1 MMLSFLNPQDLT
13 SDSSQ
18 SYSRRYQPNSIKIH
32 TGAAYNYNAL
42 KQTGITHIVR
52 AARSARDNYP
62 EDIAYLD
69 VSMCNEQISPKEIQT
84 TMTKTSEF
92 ISEATSRKDFKV
104 MVHDWEG
111 AGRSAVLIVAH
122 IMKSRQIT
130 YDAAVEIVR
139 KTRPGISIE
148 DAYAAEL
155 LQLEQDLHLRAAKS
169 RTTAIG
175 QAHSAGADFSDYDSD
190 MDDAKAFDERA
201 EDSSSSDEFLD
212 EFGSDEDNED
222 ELEKEYY
229 YEDDDGSHFWGYE
242 SHDDE
247 ESESSESVV
256 SDTFDSN
263 EDHYEEADD
272 DGSHFWGGDSYDD
285 EEEGESS
292 SLSESGSSSDE
303 YWWGHVVDHD
313 IKDDDAF
320 DEGEDDD
327 VSRFVYFEYEDDV
340 NIISSSGEDISVLPK
355 E

>member
-1 MMLSFLNPQDLT
+1 
-13 SDSSQ
+13 
-18 SYSRRYQPNSIKIH
+18 
-32 TGAAYNYNAL
+32 
-42 KQTGITHIVR
+42 
-52 AARSARDNYP
+52 
-62 EDIAYLD
+62 
-69 VSMCNEQISPKEIQT
+69 
-84 TMTKTSEF
+84 
-92 ISEATSRKDFKV
+92 

-148 DAYAAEL
+148 DAYEAEL

-222 ELEKEYY
+222 ELENEYY

-263 EDHYEEADD
+263 ALTIGRNGNPIMGDAADMVVSTEGAAFELVFY
-272 DGSHFWGGDSYDD
+272 DGTQGW
-285 EEEGESS
+285 
-292 SLSESGSSSDE
+292 
-303 YWWGHVVDHD
+303 
-313 IKDDDAF
+313 
-320 DEGEDDD
+320 
-327 VSRFVYFEYEDDV
+327 R
-340 NIISSSGEDISVLPK
+340 IITI
-355 E
+355 

>member
-1 MMLSFLNPQDLT
+1 MLSFLNPQYLT

-62 EDIAYLD
+62 EDIVYLD
-69 VSMCNEQISPKEIQT
+69 VSMCTEQTSPEEIQT
-84 TMTKTSEF
+84 ALTKTSEF

-111 AGRSAVLIVAH
+111 AGRSAVIIVAH
-122 IMKSRQIT
+122 IMKTRQIT

-148 DAYAAEL
+148 DAYKVQL
-155 LQLEQDLHLRAAKS
+155 LQLEQDLHLQDAKS
-169 RTTAIG
+169 QAAAPD
-175 QAHSAGADFSDYDSD
+175 QAHSAGAGFSDYDSD
-190 MDDAKAFDERA
+190 MDDTEAFDEIM
-201 EDSSSSDEFLD
+201 EDSSSSDGFLD
-212 EFGSDEDNED
+212 AFGSDEDKED
-222 ELEKEYY
+222 EVENEYY
-229 YEDDDGSHFWGYE
+229 DDDDGSHFWGYE
-242 SHDDE
+242 YESYDDE
-247 ESESSESVV
+247 ESESSTSVV
-256 SDTFDSN
+256 SDTFDSD

-272 DGSHFWGGDSYDD
+272 DGSHFWGHESYDD
-285 EEEGESS
+285 EEEEESS

-313 IKDDDAF
+313 IEDEDAF
-320 DEGEDDD
+320 DEEDDD
-327 VSRFVYFEYEDDV
+327 VSRFVYFEDEDDI
-340 NIISSSGEDISVLPK
+340 NFISGNGEDISVLPK